1 MAAVTTPIAAA
12 GRSRSAANDEGAIQR
27 LFLQVLD
34 RQKVRSVYQPIID
47 LKSGEIAAFEALARG
62 PEGGPLES
70 PAMLFGTG
78 RKLGLLNELEWAC
91 RAAALRGALES
102 NLGTQISLF
111 INVEPSVVG
120 GVIPPNVEALF
131 RRAERKLRIVLEL
144 TERDLTR
151 RPADLLRLVAWARE
165 RYWGVAL
172 DDVGAEPESL
182 ALLPFVEPDVV
193 KLDMKL
199 IQHEITAD
207 EMAVV
212 DAVQRYAKRTGA
224 SILAEGIE
232 TDEHLQKGLSLKATL
247 GQGWHFGKPGVL
259 EGILN
264 TRSAVRLLPPPSHPA
279 SGSAFELLAA
289 TNKSERVTASRL
301 FEETSQLER
310 MAMAEEPAPV
320 VLASFGSAGRFVPR
334 AGEYAAL
341 ADRCT
346 LVGVLGTPVNN
357 VPESKVRFTAL
368 EERDPLAREW
378 VVTVVGPGISE
389 VIAARSLGRDPE
401 GVGDEVEFITC
412 SDRTTVMA
420 VAQLLI
426 HRVVPAVGK
435 VGTAKY

>member
-1 MAAVTTPIAAA
+1 MASLTTPVSA
-12 GRSRSAANDEGAIQR
+12 GRGGKARGADDAGAIQR
-27 LFLQVLD
+27 LFVQVLD
-34 RQKVRSVYQPIID
+34 RQRVRSVYQPIID
-47 LKSGEIAAFEALARG
+47 LKTGDIAAFEALARG
-62 PEGGPLES
+62 PVGTPLES

-91 RAAALRGALES
+91 RAAALQGALDAK
-102 NLGTQISLF
+102 LGTQISLF

-120 GVIPPNVEALF
+120 GVIPANVEALF

-199 IQHEITAD
+199 IQEEITPD

-212 DAVQRYAKRTGA
+212 DAVHRYAKRTGA

-232 TDEHLQKGLSLKATL
+232 NDEHLQKSLSLKANL
-247 GQGWHFGKPGVL
+247 GQGWHFGMPGAL
-259 EGILN
+259 EGELN
-264 TRSAVRLLPPPSHPA
+264 TRSAVRLLPPPSHPEG
-279 SGSAFELLAA
+279 GSAFELLAA
-289 TNKSERVTASRL
+289 HHDVERASASRL
-301 FEETSQLER
+301 IEETSRLEQL
-310 MAMAEEPAPV
+310 AKAEDPAPV

-341 ADRCT
+341 AEHCT
-346 LVGVLGTPVNN
+346 LVGVLGTPAKD

-378 VVTVVGPGISE
+378 IVTVVGPGISE
-389 VIAARSLGRDPE
+389 AVAARSLGRDPDALGE
-401 GVGDEVEFITC
+401 EVEYIRS
-412 SDRTTVMA
+412 SDRSVVMA

-426 HRVVPAVGK
+426 HRVVPAPGR
-435 VGTAKY
+435 AR